1 MSKLYGDKKI
11 SGHMNNFFECVKDRS
26 QPISDVYTHRTMTSC
41 HMCNINLMVG
51 KDLGWDPVKEEFDN
65 EMANKL
71 MVRANREKYL
81 GEPKMAASGS
91 KG

>member
-1 MSKLYGDKKI
+1 
-11 SGHMNNFFECVKDRS
+11 
-26 QPISDVYTHRTMTSC
+26 
-41 HMCNINLMVG
+41 MVG